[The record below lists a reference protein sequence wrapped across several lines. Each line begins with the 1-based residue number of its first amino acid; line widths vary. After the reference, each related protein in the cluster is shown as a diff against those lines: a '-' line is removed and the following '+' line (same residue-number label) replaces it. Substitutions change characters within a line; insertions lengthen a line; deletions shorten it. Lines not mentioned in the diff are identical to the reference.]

1 MADIIFK
8 IEIITPDRVFYKG
21 ETDFLEFNTQSGEV
35 GVYKNHIPM
44 TTVLAPGIVTIHNG
58 DEEKV
63 AAIHSGFAEILG
75 DKVTFLAE
83 IAEWPDEID
92 VSRAEAAKERAEKR
106 LENHTRLREKLCVMT
121 QCRMSENKSVNT

>member
-58 DEEKV
+58 NEEKI

-83 IAEWPDEID
+83 IAEWP
-92 VSRAEAAKERAEKR
+92 AEAAKERAEKR
-106 LENHTRLREKLCVMT
+106 LENHTAQTDIKRAEYALRKALIRIDAAHHV
-121 QCRMSENKSVNT
+121 

>member
-1 MADIIFK
+1 MADNIFD

-21 ETDFLEFNTQSGEV
+21 ETDFLEFNTQNGEI
-35 GVYKNHIPM
+35 GVYKNHIPL

-58 DEEKV
+58 DEEKI

-83 IAEWPDEID
+83 LAEWPDEID
-92 VSRAEAAKERAEKR
+92 IDREFNTQNGEIGVYKNHRPRTGRKGAGRAAPFKSHSRD
-106 LENHTRLREKLCVMT
+106 
-121 QCRMSENKSVNT
+121 

>member
-58 DEEKV
+58 DEEKIQ
-63 AAIHSGFAEILG
+63 ALQKYLEI
-75 DKVTFLAE
+75 K
-83 IAEWPDEID
+83 
-92 VSRAEAAKERAEKR
+92 
-106 LENHTRLREKLCVMT
+106 
-121 QCRMSENKSVNT
+121 

>member
-63 AAIHSGFAEILG
+63 AAIHSGFAEI
-75 DKVTFLAE
+75 
-83 IAEWPDEID
+83 AEWPDEID

-106 LENHTRLREKLCVMT
+106 LENHTAQTDIKRAEYALRKALIRIDAAHHV
-121 QCRMSENKSVNT
+121 